1 MPQANPCC
9 RNLAGDPQGAGL
21 RHPLAGMDAGVEPD
35 GRAVGSSRAELG
47 EKTDSSTSKSGKDSP
62 SRALGCVVCV
72 LHPPDTPCGFWR
84 YLQDVQR
91 AFLVGF
97 PDLDLFHK
105 AVLGCK
111 VVQLLVNLQ
120 GEVMRTLKSYFCVL
134 PFLPESRADSGW
146 IHPIPPL
153 CHRQGHFPPSQIV
166 PWTLPR
172 MGKPQLF
179 WVKNSLFPQFQ
190 DPFISLSS
198 SGHVLTGEFMEF

>member
-1 MPQANPCC
+1 MNPCC
-9 RNLAGDPQGAGL
+9 RNLVGDPQGAGL

-62 SRALGCVVCV
+62 SRALGCVVSV

-105 AVLGCK
+105 AVLRCK
-111 VVQLLVNLQ
+111 VVQLLINLQ
-120 GEVMRTLKSYFCVL
+120 GEVMRTLKSYLCVL
-134 PFLPESRADSGW
+134 PFLPESHGLIQVGSIPFHPSATGRDTFHHPKLFLGHSQGWGSHSFSG
-146 IHPIPPL
+146 
-153 CHRQGHFPPSQIV
+153 
-166 PWTLPR
+166 
-172 MGKPQLF
+172 
-179 WVKNSLFPQFQ
+179 
-190 DPFISLSS
+190 
-198 SGHVLTGEFMEF
+198 